1 MHHTPGSLK
10 RLASELEDIVSL
22 VADAIETTKSLDL
35 AGIDQEIALI
45 GIENLTA
52 QQQELCTT
60 LSRAAC
66 LVRTMA
72 EGALFCKKTGGIKGV
87 AEHFRV
93 KHARS
98 LFKLVAF
105 LFVWCVAV
113 ACSSTTGD
121 AGDEVG
127 SVELD
132 ADACVDACTKFACEQ
147 GPAAGVVE
155 RCEASCEDR
164 IVELDAEPEPCRIA
178 WASLVECIA
187 AAPCESYTAWLLSR
201 WKGGDTGDPCDV
213 ERVEFLAS
221 CPGVAAP

>member
-1 MHHTPGSLK
+1 MHTPGSLK
-10 RLASELEDIVSL
+10 RLAAELESIASMVDEAL
-22 VADAIETTKSLDL
+22 VTGRDLPGVAAQLDRI
-35 AGIDQEIALI
+35 GPEIIA
-45 GIENLTA
+45 A
-52 QQQELCTT
+52 QQEELCTT
-60 LSRAAC
+60 LNSAASM
-66 LVRTMA
+66 LRTMA
-72 EGALFCKKTGGIKGV
+72 DGAVFVQNTGRVEGV
-87 AEHFRV
+87 EEHCRAM
-93 KHARS
+93 HARRF
-98 LFKLVAF
+98 FKLVAF
-105 LFVWCVAV
+105 LFVWWVAV
-113 ACSSTTGD
+113 ACTSTTGD

-164 IVELDAEPEPCRIA
+164 IVELDAEPEPCRNA

-187 AAPCESYTAWLLSR
+187 VAPCESYTAWLLSR